1 MRKLNI
7 LAVSLSA
14 AFILAGCDG
23 EESTTENIAVEVPFA
38 LNDIPMPNDGYGYD
52 EDGSIS
58 LPDEPSSPQNYS
70 TNEEY
75 EAYYQSFETSFAAVD
90 GWGLCV
96 EPIEIPLDSVN
107 SGQVPAI
114 DQSSLEGNVLLM
126 DSAGKPV
133 ATKISSDG
141 RKIVL
146 ECRSALES
154 GTQYHLAVSTGV
166 KTTEGMSIQPSSAF
180 TDLLA
185 SDPNELDEQQR
196 TLQDATKDAIDTYKL
211 SGQTQGIAYASTFT
225 TQNSYA
231 IIDNSNK
238 KNFGR

>member
-58 LPDEPSSPQNYS
+58 LPDEPSSPQSYS

-75 EAYYQSFETSFAAVD
+75 EAYYQSFETSYAAID

-96 EPIEIPLDSVN
+96 EPIEIPLVSVN
-107 SGQVPAI
+107 SR
-114 DQSSLEGNVLLM
+114 
-126 DSAGKPV
+126 
-133 ATKISSDG
+133 T
-141 RKIVL
+141 
-146 ECRSALES
+146 
-154 GTQYHLAVSTGV
+154 GTGY
-166 KTTEGMSIQPSSAF
+166 
-180 TDLLA
+180 
-185 SDPNELDEQQR
+185 
-196 TLQDATKDAIDTYKL
+196 
-211 SGQTQGIAYASTFT
+211 
-225 TQNSYA
+225 
-231 IIDNSNK
+231 
-238 KNFGR
+238 